1 MSQYYKDI
9 KEILTSEMEK
19 LNIKIE
25 KRRSVKENEW
35 EYIAGENL
43 SKLCSF
49 SGVDKKT
56 LLISIS
62 SSSVRTIVELN
73 KRNIIKKFNEKYPE
87 SKVSYI
93 RIIAER

>member
-9 KEILTSEMEK
+9 KEILSSEMEK

-25 KRRSVKENEW
+25 KRRRVKENEW

-49 SGVDKKT
+49 LGVDKKT

-73 KRNIIKKFNEKYPE
+73 KRNIIKKFNEKHPE
-87 SKVSYI
+87 SKVSFI
-93 RIIAER
+93 KIISDR